1 MGLSLVKLE
10 QGAVPMLS
18 CKEVAERASALID
31 GELGLFDRLQM
42 RLHLAMCKGCGA
54 FVDQLATTN
63 ELARVAVT
71 EDDLPG
77 EEADSRISAILSQ
90 LRDGKQSGT

>member
-1 MGLSLVKLE
+1 
-10 QGAVPMLS
+10 MLS

-54 FVDQLATTN
+54 FIHQMKTTSDLTQAAAVHDDVPGSEVD
-63 ELARVAVT
+63 
-71 EDDLPG
+71 G
-77 EEADSRISAILSQ
+77 RISAILSQ
-90 LRDGKQSGT
+90 LHDGKQPGH

>member
-1 MGLSLVKLE
+1 
-10 QGAVPMLS
+10 MLS

-54 FVDQLATTN
+54 FINQIMTTKD
-63 ELARVAVT
+63 LTKFAAAQ
-71 EDDLPG
+71 DDLPASEVDG
-77 EEADSRISAILSQ
+77 RIEAILSQ
-90 LRDGKQSGT
+90 LRDGKQPGP

>member
-1 MGLSLVKLE
+1 
-10 QGAVPMLS
+10 MLS

-54 FVDQLATTN
+54 FIEQMKTTTELTRSLPLDDQPADDVD
-63 ELARVAVT
+63 
-71 EDDLPG
+71 G
-77 EEADSRISAILSQ
+77 RISAILSQ
-90 LRDGKQSGT
+90 LHEGKQQGQ